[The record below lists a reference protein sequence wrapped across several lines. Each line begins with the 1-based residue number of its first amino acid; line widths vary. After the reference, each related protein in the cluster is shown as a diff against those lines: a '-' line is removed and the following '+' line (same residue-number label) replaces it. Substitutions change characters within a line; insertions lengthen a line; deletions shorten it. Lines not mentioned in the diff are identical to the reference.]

1 MEQKASFYAEWLKHK
16 QLKYEL
22 YLVVWQNFKKVKTTC
37 QFYNTKLHKK
47 WCSSIRHNVQKMY
60 SVKMCQF
67 AKVSRNLV
75 VTKEQSEKNF
85 QKWVET

>member
-1 MEQKASFYAEWLKHK
+1 MEQKASFYAEWLKHT

-37 QFYNTKLHKK
+37 QFSNTKLHDVVPLLDTTCRK
-47 WCSSIRHNVQKMY
+47 CT
-60 SVKMCQF
+60 
-67 AKVSRNLV
+67 VSRCANL
-75 VTKEQSEKNF
+75 